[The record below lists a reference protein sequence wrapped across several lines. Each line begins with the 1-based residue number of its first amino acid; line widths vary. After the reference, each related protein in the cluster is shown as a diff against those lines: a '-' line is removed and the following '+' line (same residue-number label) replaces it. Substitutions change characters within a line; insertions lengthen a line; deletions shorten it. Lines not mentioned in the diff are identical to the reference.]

1 MIVVEYPVALV
12 LKGWHLLLTAL
23 GIGPDQSWLISLVLL
38 VITIRALLLPL
49 YYRQIRS
56 GRILA
61 NLRPQI
67 RALEATY
74 ANRHDPA
81 SRKELMAKRKELQKE
96 NNYSMAD
103 GCMPIFVLLP
113 VIMGLY
119 RLLIR
124 IARPSEGLQ
133 AAHEGFGPLSSA
145 DIDSFLRAE
154 FAGVPLP
161 AYFRMPVDQLQFL
174 GTTRADVLHV
184 VLPMAIFAS
193 IFTTS
198 NWAYTMRRNLR
209 TLDYGSGAARFM
221 MKFMWLI
228 GPMIML
234 SPFLVSFG
242 GPGPVAIL
250 VYWVCNNLWTTTQA
264 VAVQKYLDHT
274 MPYTDE
280 FHEFTRTEKQKL
292 VDRRREVKRAKRM
305 FNEREMNRARLLQQG
320 GPAEAIKEE
329 SARERAELD
338 RLINGPKLA
347 KKQRRLERRRQIAA
361 ARAHKKA
368 ASASSTPPATPAPQ
382 AETVNNQVAR
392 PEKTRPEETQPE
404 KKRRFPGRQAR
415 LEDFK
420 RVPSGGKKNSGRHRA

>member
-174 GTTRADVLHV
+174 GTTRADVMHV

-209 TLDYGSGAARFM
+209 TLERFS
-221 MKFMWLI
+221 KDQAGLI
-228 GPMIML
+228 YDALFKAICVEPPPAVSLPPPSLLTTKDQAEERPETRIGL
-234 SPFLVSFG
+234 KTFKVFLG
-242 GPGPVAIL
+242 EICTWA
-250 VYWVCNNLWTTTQA
+250 
-264 VAVQKYLDHT
+264 
-274 MPYTDE
+274 
-280 FHEFTRTEKQKL
+280 RTERI
-292 VDRRREVKRAKRM
+292 V
-305 FNEREMNRARLLQQG
+305 
-320 GPAEAIKEE
+320 
-329 SARERAELD
+329 S
-338 RLINGPKLA
+338 NGFKV
-347 KKQRRLERRRQIAA
+347 
-361 ARAHKKA
+361 
-368 ASASSTPPATPAPQ
+368 SPPAYRDVQTY
-382 AETVNNQVAR
+382 
-392 PEKTRPEETQPE
+392 
-404 KKRRFPGRQAR
+404 
-415 LEDFK
+415 
-420 RVPSGGKKNSGRHRA
+420 